1 MPIPDTPNSTTQKG
15 TEAMLKLFI
24 TLQATALAVIA
35 SMEDRIVK
43 HRRDERGSVTIEQVI
58 WAGAVILI
66 VGIVV
71 AAIRAFVTSEAG
83 KIK

>member
-1 MPIPDTPNSTTQKG
+1 
-15 TEAMLKLFI
+15 MLKLFI

-35 SMEDRIVK
+35 SMEDRTVK

-71 AAIRAFVTSEAG
+71 AAITAYVTSEAG

>member
-1 MPIPDTPNSTTQKG
+1 
-15 TEAMLKLFI
+15 MLKLFI
-24 TLQATALAVIA
+24 TLQVTALAVVTCV
-35 SMEDRIVK
+35 EDRIVK

-71 AAIRAFVTSEAG
+71 AAITAYVTSEAG

>member
-1 MPIPDTPNSTTQKG
+1 
-15 TEAMLKLFI
+15 
-24 TLQATALAVIA
+24 VIA
-35 SMEDRIVK
+35 SMEDRTVK

-71 AAIRAFVTSEAG
+71 AAITAYVTSEAG

>member
-1 MPIPDTPNSTTQKG
+1 
-15 TEAMLKLFI
+15 MLKLFI
-24 TLQATALAVIA
+24 TLQVTALVVIA
-35 SMEDRIVK
+35 SMEDRTVK

-71 AAIRAFVTSEAG
+71 AAITAYVTSEAG

>member
-1 MPIPDTPNSTTQKG
+1 
-15 TEAMLKLFI
+15 MLKLFI
-24 TLQATALAVIA
+24 TLQMTALAVIA
-35 SMEDRIVK
+35 SMEDRTVK

>member
-1 MPIPDTPNSTTQKG
+1 
-15 TEAMLKLFI
+15 MLKLFI
-24 TLQATALAVIA
+24 TLQVTALAVITCV
-35 SMEDRIVK
+35 EDRIVK

-58 WAGAVILI
+58 WAGAVIII

-71 AAIRAFVTSEAG
+71 AAITAYVTSEAG

>member
-1 MPIPDTPNSTTQKG
+1 
-15 TEAMLKLFI
+15 MLKRFI

-35 SMEDRIVK
+35 SMEDRTVK